1 MIMNVLPVSMNNNQS
16 FQGLKVLPAARKS
29 IADNIDYF
37 YGGKN
42 SLDRVYDKL
51 EKTKISVLDYLKVR
65 RNEKNAI
72 LGDVDI
78 VLHNVYVNP
87 KSGEISYL
95 YSAPEL
101 DPGFFM
107 HTTKDSVLKNPV
119 EVFKQAM
126 SHHAAS
132 LHSKF
137 NIPWV
142 R

>member
-1 MIMNVLPVSMNNNQS
+1 MNVLPVSMNNNMS

-51 EKTKISVLDYLKVR
+51 EKTKINVLEFLKIKKDSKNAVLD
-65 RNEKNAI
+65 
-72 LGDVDI
+72 DVNI

-95 YSAPEL
+95 YSAPKL

-126 SHHAAS
+126 SKHSAS
-132 LHSKF
+132 IHSKF